1 MFRIGEFSRIARVS
15 ARLLRFYDELGLLKP
30 AHADPQTGY
39 RYYSADQLNGL
50 NRITVLKGLGFTLEQ
65 IGPILDNRITAAEL
79 RRMLLLRRQDAEQSM
94 AAEKER
100 LRQIETRIMQIET
113 GGQLDTADVV
123 VRAEP
128 ERRILSL
135 RRVVSSFSEA
145 RGLLAEL
152 KEQVKAIYPRGHS
165 GQICAIAYSEDFEA
179 DDIDV
184 EFGITLGADEE
195 PQIPASSRLAIVTLP
210 AVKRMATCVRV
221 GPPEDAHLVT
231 AKIGR
236 FIEMNGDGL
245 AGPSREVFLRP
256 PRLDRMHEAVVEM
269 QFPVAGSQSD

>member
-39 RYYSADQLNGL
+39 RYYSADQLSEL

-65 IGPILDNRITAAEL
+65 IGPILANRITATEL
-79 RRMLLLRRQDAEQSM
+79 RSMLLLRRRDAEQSM
-94 AAEKER
+94 GAEKER

-113 GGQLDTADVV
+113 GGKLDTTDVV
-123 VRAEP
+123 MRSEP
-128 ERRILSL
+128 ERRLLSL

-152 KEQVKAIYPRGHS
+152 NEHVKAIYPRGHS
-165 GQICAIAYSEDFEA
+165 GQICAVAHSEDFET

-184 EFGITLGADEE
+184 EFGMTLGAGEE
-195 PQIPASSRLAIVTLP
+195 PRVPAGSPLGLTIMP
-210 AVKRMATCVRV
+210 AAERMATCVRV

-236 FIEMNGDGL
+236 FIEMNGDSL

-256 PRLDRMHEAVVEM
+256 PRLDRLHEALVEM
-269 QFPVAGSQSD
+269 QFPLARSQSD